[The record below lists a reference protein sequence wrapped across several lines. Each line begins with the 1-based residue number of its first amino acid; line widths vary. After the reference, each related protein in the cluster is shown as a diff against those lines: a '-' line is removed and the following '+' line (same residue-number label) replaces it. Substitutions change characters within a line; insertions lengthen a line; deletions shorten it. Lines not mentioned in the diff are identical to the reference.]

1 VHPATTTTAAMVN
14 TRRVDRSAAVITTPE
29 MTTSGAVAERDRVSR
44 DSGNRGE
51 TPAATAQGPAQ
62 AGPTPLL
69 DARDPCKR
77 RIQEVDEMASVAFKR
92 NNGPRPVDPSELR
105 AVLAAAQHAPSLHNS
120 QPWRFVLDRTGIEV
134 HGDDERWLR
143 HTDPA
148 RRELTISCGAAI
160 LNMRIAAAAIRR
172 QLAVHLAPDAA
183 NPAHLATLSFSGRH
197 STELA
202 DAALSPAIELRHTY
216 RHSFAARPIP
226 EPELAA
232 LRQAALDERV
242 SAEWVRNGLRPR
254 LIRLATIAMFLLDS
268 DPDYRRE
275 LRRWTT
281 AQSGAPEGV
290 PAPAFGTESLTGD
303 PPLRDFTAA
312 MPWIARPRE
321 VFPAE
326 SWLLLSTD
334 GDDTAAWLRAGQ
346 ATERVLLQ
354 ATARGLVGGFITQ
367 IFEAPGVRREIAGH
381 TPTAGLPQVVLRVG
395 YPRPD
400 DGRTAS
406 QAGRR
411 PLDDMVRASRG
422 VAELLLRR
430 DADDD

>member
-1 VHPATTTTAAMVN
+1 
-14 TRRVDRSAAVITTPE
+14 
-29 MTTSGAVAERDRVSR
+29 
-44 DSGNRGE
+44 
-51 TPAATAQGPAQ
+51 
-62 AGPTPLL
+62 
-69 DARDPCKR
+69 
-77 RIQEVDEMASVAFKR
+77 MASLALKR

-134 HGDDERWLR
+134 HGDDDRWLR

-160 LNMRIAAAAIRR
+160 LNMRVAAAAIRR

-197 STELA
+197 SQELP
-202 DAALSPAIELRHTY
+202 DTALAQAIDLRHAY
-216 RHSFAARPIP
+216 RHSFAARPVP
-226 EPELAA
+226 EPDLEA
-232 LRQAALDERV
+232 LRQAATEERAA
-242 SAEWVRNGLRPR
+242 AEWVRNSLRPR

-312 MPWIARPRE
+312 MPWIARPSE

-326 SWLLLSTD
+326 SWLLLSTET
-334 GDDTAAWLRAGQ
+334 DDVAAWLRAGQ

-367 IFEAPGVRREIAGH
+367 IFEVPGVRREIADH
-381 TPTAGLPQVVLRVG
+381 TATGRFPQVVLRVG
-395 YPRPD
+395 YPHVEE
-400 DGRTAS
+400 GRTPAA
-406 QAGRR
+406 AGRR

-430 DADDD
+430 DADDE